1 VDAILTTTTELINR
15 LPEFAGLPPLAPQQ
29 IRGRRVWGSC
39 GPEGRPPLLHVEAR
53 RQDRRFLDAAMES
66 IRDPAGELLL
76 GAGLGLFRQRAAAL
90 AAEANRIAEDAG
102 LALLVKRNGEPTRAL
117 KRLAN
122 IRRHQN
128 QLA

>member
-1 VDAILTTTTELINR
+1 
-15 LPEFAGLPPLAPQQ
+15 
-29 IRGRRVWGSC
+29 
-39 GPEGRPPLLHVEAR
+39 
-53 RQDRRFLDAAMES
+53 MES